1 MITKREHLQHFSLLD
16 SSTSAL
22 YRILTTKW
30 IFFWLIERRTRMSE
44 KPQLKFHSNDFGSRK
59 ANDFVVA
66 IQELCFDFYLC
77 VRPQN
82 VLVAIDDA
90 LFSIYSSFLRLLVL
104 FLCSISITESID
116 QFVFESTL
124 QWANW
129 ESSVIHFSAQFNF
142 VYRVD
147 KNADRKT
154 ERKSEWN
161 DTNAAK
167 NLHSCS
173 FFFFNRCFA
182 FIFRTNRHRRRC
194 LSVK

>member
-1 MITKREHLQHFSLLD
+1 MREWCDHTTG
-16 SSTSAL
+16 TSA
-22 YRILTTKW
+22 T
-30 IFFWLIERRTRMSE
+30 FFASWFFNICIVS
-44 KPQLKFHSNDFGSRK
+44 HSNDEMDFFLAHREANENEWKAATQIPFKWFRILQSERLCRCDSRTLFRFLSMRETSK
-59 ANDFVVA
+59 CSCRDRRRFV
-66 IQELCFDFYLC
+66 F
-77 VRPQN
+77 N
-82 VLVAIDDA
+82 
-90 LFSIYSSFLRLLVL
+90 LFEFFRLLVL

-173 FFFFNRCFA
+173 FFFF
-182 FIFRTNRHRRRC
+182 
-194 LSVK
+194 